1 MHLASLLC
9 WLQSRGTSTE
19 TYSVLHRT
27 GTSSCIRSPAM
38 DACTKPKADMQ
49 TMDLESG
56 ASSSQVK
63 LTTPQRHTSSKLVL
77 GLAITALILS
87 LVGVGLGI
95 AANVR
100 ASNNRSSLRD
110 ISRDDGVILVNS
122 IRKADSEYKNA
133 GALFAGTGYW
143 ARMRDMLFQR
153 SDLRVSGYSR
163 DNCFGQSNQCE
174 RAHASRLAPFRTRL
188 LSQAMMD
195 GCGALNAYRLRV
207 MMQPRALMLIPQPTS
222 VIAMP
227 PGGEPQ
233 AAESASI
240 KLAAICRV
248 IIISNTLFPRYAN
261 PEQRYWHHAHA
272 VLCTVNPTIEILP
285 CTIAG
290 TVSTSMHPAAAT

>member
-1 MHLASLLC
+1 MNADHERHTLWHGSYKNSPSPRVPRWTMRPGGSLFRPLDSPATGAFFDPLNASPHSSSLSHTCTLNHHSVVR
-9 WLQSRGTSTE
+9 QPRATSIE
-19 TYSVLHRT
+19 TYPTLHRT

-38 DACTKPKADMQ
+38 DSCTKPKADMQ

-77 GLAITALILS
+77 GLAISALILS

-100 ASNNRSSLRD
+100 AGNNRSSLRD

-153 SDLRVSGYSR
+153 SDLRVSGHGR
-163 DNCFGQSNQCE
+163 DTCLGQSNCAKGHMPAGWHLFA
-174 RAHASRLAPFRTRL
+174 RNCCRRRRWMAVGRHLNI
-188 LSQAMMD
+188 
-195 GCGALNAYRLRV
+195 GCA
-207 MMQPRALMLIPQPTS
+207 
-222 VIAMP
+222 
-227 PGGEPQ
+227 
-233 AAESASI
+233 
-240 KLAAICRV
+240 
-248 IIISNTLFPRYAN
+248 
-261 PEQRYWHHAHA
+261 
-272 VLCTVNPTIEILP
+272 
-285 CTIAG
+285 
-290 TVSTSMHPAAAT
+290 